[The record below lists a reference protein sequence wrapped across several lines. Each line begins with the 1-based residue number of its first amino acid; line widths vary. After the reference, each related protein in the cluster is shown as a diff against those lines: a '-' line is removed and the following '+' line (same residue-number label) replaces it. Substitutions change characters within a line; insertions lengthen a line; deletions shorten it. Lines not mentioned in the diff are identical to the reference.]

1 MKKIFVFL
9 LFLLQLLI
17 FAADTTEPY
26 PYKMMDYEFF
36 LDFSDAK
43 QERYLLNYVL
53 GYGLTEKISPYF
65 SASTFHNHKLDNND
79 YSFNF
84 GVFANIIELG
94 IFQFDIYT
102 DYMFHHTKEYELLI
116 GSELNIDIKNFG
128 IYSRIE
134 QINFEKLDIHH
145 IIGVY
150 VTLFEKYQ
158 ILLEAVDFKEEFDF
172 GVNIAVN
179 DNVELV
185 THFSTN
191 KNFDA
196 FNGGIG
202 TIINY

>member
-9 LFLLQLLI
+9 LLSVQSLI

-43 QERYLLNYVL
+43 QERFLPNYVI

-79 YSFNF
+79 YCFNF
-84 GVFANIIELG
+84 GIFTNIIELG

-102 DYMFHHTKEYELLI
+102 DYMFHHTKEYELLF

-134 QINFEKLDIHH
+134 QINFEKLDIHN

-150 VTLFEKYQ
+150 VILFEKYQ

-172 GVNIAVN
+172 GVNIGLN
-179 DNVELV
+179 DNIELI
-185 THFSTN
+185 THISTN
-191 KNFDA
+191 KDFDA
-196 FNGGIG
+196 FTGGIG
-202 TIINY
+202 TIMNF